1 MVDHYEGE
9 DVIITFEKSGAASV
23 SNVTGQINSINI
35 SGGEENTEVRYA
47 FGNKQI
53 LFGKP
58 KEKFK
63 VDFDVVLKNN
73 GVFEQAFLGG
83 ATLAAGSVLKSASS
97 QSQYRVSLW
106 FVPYDDQCATH
117 TMPPL
122 TTASGRVMHFVD
134 CRTVSFEKKF
144 ESDDILAGTISF
156 EMSATDASG
165 YSNYF
170 DYYTNGTTSTLLQL
184 TTTQS
189 AEYRGTLTWTTAAF
203 TGAYS
208 T

>member
-9 DVIITFEKSGAASV
+9 DVVITFERNGGASV
-23 SNVTGQINSINI
+23 QNLTGQITSINV

-63 VDFDVVLKNN
+63 VDFDVVLRNT
-73 GVFEQAFLGG
+73 GTFEQMFLGG
-83 ATLAAGSVLKSASS
+83 ATLAAGTVLKSSNS
-97 QSQYRVSLW
+97 TDEWRIGLW
-106 FVPYDDQCATH
+106 FVPFSEQSSAGL
-117 TMPPL
+117 PPL
-122 TTASGRVMHFVD
+122 TSENARVMLFID
-134 CRTVSFEKKF
+134 CRAVSFEKKF
-144 ESDDILAGTISF
+144 ESDDLLAGTISF
-156 EMSATDASG
+156 ELSSTDASG
-165 YSNYF
+165 YANYH
-170 DYYTNGTTSTLLQL
+170 DYYTNSTTSTLIQL
-184 TTTQS
+184 TTTYS